1 MRQGGRQKGTPN
13 KRTGAAIERAEDTG
27 LLPLDIML
35 KNARWAQEE
44 ADKALAALRA
54 APKGDFADAK
64 SDLPAEHLKYRRLA
78 NEFSKDAAPYIH
90 SKLSSVD
97 QKLSGTVTLEQLVTE
112 SYGAPGPQPTAP
124 QPQTVKH

>member
-1 MRQGGRQKGTPN
+1 MAGTRKGIPN
-13 KRTGAAIERAEDTG
+13 KTTQSAVELAKESG

-35 KNARWAQEE
+35 ANARWAHEQAE
-44 ADKALAALRA
+44 ATAPKASDFSDKA
-54 APKGDFADAK
+54 PT
-64 SDLPAEHLKYRRLA
+64 PPEEHLKFRRLA

-112 SYGAPGPQPTAP
+112 SYGAPAPQPTAP
-124 QPQTVKH
+124 QPVKH

>member
-1 MRQGGRQKGTPN
+1 MARPIGSIV
-13 KRTGAAIERAEDTG
+13 KRTAENIEKAESTG

-35 KNARWAQEE
+35 KNARWADEQAE
-44 ADKALAALRA
+44 LAAKA
-54 APKGDFADAK
+54 AAAATGDFADPAK
-64 SDLPAEHLKYRRLA
+64 VVDAQKFRDLAQTY
-78 NEFSKDAAPYIH
+78 SKDAAPYLH

-112 SYGAPGPQPTAP
+112 SYGAPAPQPTAP